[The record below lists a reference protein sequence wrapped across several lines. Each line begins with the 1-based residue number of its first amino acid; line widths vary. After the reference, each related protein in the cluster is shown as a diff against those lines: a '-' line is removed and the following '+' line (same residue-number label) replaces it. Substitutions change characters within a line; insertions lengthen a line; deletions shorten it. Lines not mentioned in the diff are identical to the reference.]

1 MCPFVHLFSG
11 VFPLTSTSLM
21 TQQERQ
27 QFLPIV
33 RSFTAIL
40 EKGSANADEA
50 NALLAQ
56 ATQLSSLLPANFR
69 NSIQALTTGF
79 SSGRIG
85 DIDFS
90 NLGNYRFH
98 ILYILFVNHL
108 FSCESIIKSFLN
120 AKANNF
126 ENFEM

>member
-1 MCPFVHLFSG
+1 
-11 VFPLTSTSLM
+11 M
-21 TQQERQ
+21 TPQERQ

-69 NSIQALTTGF
+69 SSIQALTTGF

-90 NLGNYRFH
+90 NLGNYRFL
-98 ILYILFVNHL
+98 ILCFLFVNYF
-108 FSCESIIKSFLN
+108 FSFESIIKQFLN
-120 AKANNF
+120 AKANTLKILIVNQKK
-126 ENFEM
+126 NKMG

>member
-1 MCPFVHLFSG
+1 
-11 VFPLTSTSLM
+11 M

-56 ATQLSSLLPANFR
+56 AQQLTSLLPANFR
-69 NSIQALTTGF
+69 DSIQGITSGF
-79 SSGRIG
+79 SAGRT
-85 DIDFS
+85 
-90 NLGNYRFH
+90 
-98 ILYILFVNHL
+98 
-108 FSCESIIKSFLN
+108 
-120 AKANNF
+120 KARGSQ
-126 ENFEM
+126 